1 MLQIRCKNNNK
12 TKSFPEGTSLLD
24 VYQEFAPELQ
34 MPYPVVSAKVN
45 NASQGL
51 KFRLYQNRDVEFLD
65 ARQGSGH
72 RVYVRS
78 LCFVLY
84 KAASDV
90 FPGSK
95 LFIEHTISRGYYCNF
110 KKKGGEPLAEGD
122 VERIHER
129 MEEIIAL
136 DMPFRRNE
144 ATNEEAI
151 RVFAERG
158 FTDKVKLLE
167 TSGQIYSDYYMLGD
181 TVDYYYGPLVPSAGY
196 LKVWDVEPYH
206 DGMLLRVPD
215 WNNPLVLAEKVD
227 MPKTYEMFA
236 EKTRWDIIMRLS
248 NAGDVNKAIM
258 KGHASELIQV
268 SEALQ
273 EKKIVQIAEEID
285 RRFRAEENPVRIILI
300 TGPSSSG
307 KTTFCKRLSIQL
319 LACGLRPYSISTD
332 DYFVNRVDTPKL
344 PNGDYDFDNIE
355 TVEYSLLEDHL
366 TRLMKGERVEVPE
379 YNFVTGKREY
389 NGKKVKLS
397 SDSVLIIEGIHA
409 LNPLLTQKIDDSKK
423 FKIYIS
429 ALTSISLD
437 DHNWIPV
444 RDNRLL
450 RRIIRDYNKGAF
462 TAQQTIS
469 QWKNVCEAE
478 DKWIFPFQ
486 ETADAMFNSALNIEF
501 AVLRTHA
508 EIILSSVPKNC
519 PEYSEAHRLLKFIHY
534 FIPVD
539 DKEIPPQ
546 ASCVSSWE
554 VQVSNTGSFL
564 LFDVAGKHGTIV
576 DRCHA
581 DGILDTALQGTDIAE
596 TGFFG
601 YGGNVVHG
609 LFA

>member
-24 VYQEFAPELQ
+24 VYHEFADELQ

-51 KFRLYQNRDVEFLD
+51 KFRLFQNRDVEFLD

-122 VERIHER
+122 VERIHKR

-136 DMPFRRNE
+136 DMPFRRSE

-215 WNNPLVLAEKVD
+215 WYDPTKLAEKVD
-227 MPKTYEMFA
+227 MPKTYSMFA
-236 EKTRWDIIMRLS
+236 EKTKWDIIMRLS

-285 RRFRAEENPVRIILI
+285 RRFRAEENPVRLVLI

-307 KTTFCKRLSIQL
+307 KTTFCKRLCIQL

-355 TVEYSLLEDHL
+355 AVEYNLLEDHL

-409 LNPLLTQKIDDSKK
+409 LNPLLTQNIADSMK

-539 DKEIPPQ
+539 DKEIPPT
-546 ASCVSSWE
+546 SIMREFVGGSS
-554 VQVSNTGSFL
+554 F
-564 LFDVAGKHGTIV
+564 KY
-576 DRCHA
+576 R
-581 DGILDTALQGTDIAE
+581 
-596 TGFFG
+596 
-601 YGGNVVHG
+601 
-609 LFA
+609 

>member
-1 MLQIRCKNNNK
+1 MLHIRCKNNNV
-12 TKSFPEGTSLLD
+12 TKAFPEGCSLLD
-24 VYQEFAPELQ
+24 VYQEFADEIKL
-34 MPYPVVSAKVN
+34 PYPVVSAKVN
-45 NASQGL
+45 NASEGL

-65 ARQGSGH
+65 AREGSGH

-78 LCFVLY
+78 LCFLLY
-84 KAASDV
+84 KATQDI

-110 KKKGGEPLAEGD
+110 KKKNNEGLTD
-122 VERIHER
+122 GDIEQICER
-129 MEEIIAL
+129 MKEIVNL
-136 DMPFRRNE
+136 DMPFRRTE

-158 FTDKVKLLE
+158 FSDKVKLLE

-181 TVDYYYGPLVPSAGY
+181 TADYYYGPLVPSAGY
-196 LKVWDVEPYH
+196 LKVFGLEPYH

-215 WNNPLVLAEKVD
+215 WNNPTVLAEKVD
-227 MPKTYEMFA
+227 MPKTYEMFR
-236 EKTRWDIIMRLS
+236 EKTKWDIIMRLS
-248 NAGDVNKAIM
+248 NAGDVNKAIL

-273 EKKIVQIAEEID
+273 EKKIVQIAEDIE
-285 RRFRAEENPVRIILI
+285 RRFHAEENPIRLVLI

-319 LACGLRPYSISTD
+319 LACGLRPMSFSTD

-355 TVEYSLLEDHL
+355 TVDYALLEDHL
-366 TRLMKGERVEVPE
+366 SRLMKGERVEVPE
-379 YNFVTGKREY
+379 YNFTTGKREW
-389 NGKKVKLS
+389 NGKKLKLAG
-397 SDSVLIIEGIHA
+397 DTVLIIEGIHA
-409 LNPLLTQKIDDSKK
+409 LNPKLTQNIEDSLKYR
-423 FKIYIS
+423 IYIS

-450 RRIIRDYNKGAF
+450 RRIIRDYNKGAY
-462 TAQQTIS
+462 TARETIA

-478 DKWIFPFQ
+478 DKWIFPYQ

-508 EIILSSVPKNC
+508 EIILSSVQRNC
-519 PEYSEAHRLLKFIHY
+519 PEYAEAHRLLKFIHY
-534 FIPVD
+534 FLPVS
-539 DKEIPPQ
+539 DKEIPPT
-546 ASCVSSWE
+546 SIMREFVGGSS
-554 VQVSNTGSFL
+554 F
-564 LFDVAGKHGTIV
+564 K
-576 DRCHA
+576 
-581 DGILDTALQGTDIAE
+581 
-596 TGFFG
+596 
-601 YGGNVVHG
+601 Y
-609 LFA
+609 

>member
-1 MLQIRCKNNNK
+1 MLQIRCKNNNV

-24 VYQEFAPELQ
+24 VYQEFADDIKL
-34 MPYPVVSAKVN
+34 PYPVVSAKVN
-45 NASQGL
+45 NTSQGL
-51 KFRLYQNRDVEFLD
+51 KFRLFQNRDVEFLD
-65 ARQGSGH
+65 AREGSGH

-84 KAASDV
+84 KATQDV

-110 KKKGGEPLAEGD
+110 KKKGNEPLAEGD
-122 VERIHER
+122 VERIAER
-129 MEEIIAL
+129 MQEIVNI

-158 FTDKVKLLE
+158 FSDKVKLLE

-181 TVDYYYGPLVPSAGY
+181 TADYYYGPLVPSAGY
-196 LKVWDVEPYH
+196 LKVWALEPYH

-215 WNNPLVLAEKVD
+215 WNNPTVLAEKVD
-227 MPKTYEMFA
+227 MPKTYGMFA
-236 EKTRWDIIMRLS
+236 EKTKWDIIMRLS
-248 NAGDVNKAIM
+248 NAGDVNKAIL

-285 RRFRAEENPVRIILI
+285 RRFRAEQDPIRIVLI

-307 KTTFCKRLSIQL
+307 KTTFCKRLSVQL

-355 TVEYSLLEDHL
+355 AVEYRLMEDHL

-409 LNPLLTQKIDDSKK
+409 LNPLLTQNIPDTAK
-423 FKIYIS
+423 FKVYIS

-486 ETADAMFNSALNIEF
+486 ETADVMFNSALNIEF

-508 EIILSSVPKNC
+508 EIILASVPKNC

-534 FIPVD
+534 FIPIS
-539 DKEIPPQ
+539 DKEIPPT
-546 ASCVSSWE
+546 SIMREFVGGSS
-554 VQVSNTGSFL
+554 F
-564 LFDVAGKHGTIV
+564 K
-576 DRCHA
+576 
-581 DGILDTALQGTDIAE
+581 
-596 TGFFG
+596 
-601 YGGNVVHG
+601 Y
-609 LFA
+609 